1 MKKLA
6 FVLVVVFAMG
16 ITAASAASV
25 IAPKAEVV
33 KTMDNDKKEK
43 AAKTEAKST
52 EKKAACESKK
62 CCSSEKKASCS
73 DKK

>member
-6 FVLVVVFAMG
+6 LVLVVVFAMG

-43 AAKTEAKST
+43 AAKSEAKSS
-52 EKKAACESKK
+52 EKKSCESKK
-62 CCSSEKKASCS
+62 CCSEKKESCS

>member
-16 ITAASAASV
+16 ITAASAATVLSN
-25 IAPKAEVV
+25 KAEVV

-43 AAKTEAKST
+43 AAKSDAKSGD
-52 EKKAACESKK
+52 KKSCESKK
-62 CCSSEKKASCS
+62 SCSGEKKASCG

>member
-6 FVLVVVFAMG
+6 LVLVVVFAMG
-16 ITAASAASV
+16 ITAVSAASV
-25 IAPKAEVV
+25 IAQKAEVV

-43 AAKTEAKST
+43 AAKSEAKSS
-52 EKKAACESKK
+52 EKKSCESKK
-62 CCSSEKKASCS
+62 CCSEKKESCS

>member
-16 ITAASAASV
+16 ITAASAATV
-25 IAPKAEVV
+25 ISPKAEVV
-33 KTMDNDKKEK
+33 KTMDNEKKEK
-43 AAKTEAKST
+43 AAKSDAKSGD
-52 EKKAACESKK
+52 KKSCESKK
-62 CCSSEKKASCS
+62 CCSEKKACS

>member
-16 ITAASAASV
+16 ITAASAATV
-25 IAPKAEVV
+25 ISQKAEVV
-33 KTMDNDKKEK
+33 KTMDNGKKEK
-43 AAKTEAKST
+43 AAKGEAKSSD
-52 EKKAACESKK
+52 KKSGESKS
-62 CCSSEKKASCS
+62 CCSEKKSACS